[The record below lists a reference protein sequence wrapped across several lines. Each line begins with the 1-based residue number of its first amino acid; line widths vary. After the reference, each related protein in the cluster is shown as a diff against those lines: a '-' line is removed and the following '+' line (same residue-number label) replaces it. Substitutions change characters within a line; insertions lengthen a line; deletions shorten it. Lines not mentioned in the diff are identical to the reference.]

1 METIELH
8 PIGVVA
14 ESGLTED
21 GPKVDDVSAVTARID
36 ILDKYAGGLT
46 GLEGEKR
53 IDVIFWLDRVSDDER
68 GDLKSRSTRKSHRGK
83 GVLAT
88 RKPQRPNPF
97 GVTRVELLS
106 IEGNRLFVKG
116 LDAYP
121 GTPVLDIKPARD
133 RLRSGA
139 RTA

>member
-1 METIELH
+1 MNSIEIQ
-8 PIGVVA
+8 PIGVVG
-14 ESGLTED
+14 ESGFTVD

-53 IDVIFWLDRVSDDER
+53 IDVIFWLDRVSDEER
-68 GDLKSRSTRKSHRGK
+68 GDLMSRSTRKSCRGK

-97 GVTRVELLS
+97 GVTRVELVN
-106 IEGNRLFVKG
+106 IEGNQLVVKG

-121 GTPVLDIKPARD
+121 GTPILDVKPARD